1 MENIPQSQDD
11 PRASILESAYIQ
23 FTRYGFRKATVED
36 IARGAGLKKPSVYY
50 YFKSKNEI
58 IRAVVSRESRELLT
72 RMERA
77 AAEKNAIGEKLR
89 AFFGA
94 RYRYFKE
101 KKGLGTITLD
111 EIDEMRP
118 LLMEARQ
125 AFFEQEIEA
134 LSKLLEHGIA
144 SGEIDIDN
152 PRLCALVTVA
162 ALKGVD
168 DTFWRRGFED
178 QIEEGITLMMEI
190 FLRGLRK
197 EH

>member
-1 MENIPQSQDD
+1 M
-11 PRASILESAYIQ
+11 SILESACTQ
-23 FTRYGFRKATVED
+23 FARYGFRKATVED

-77 AAEKNAIGEKLR
+77 AAEKTAIGEKLE
-89 AFFGA
+89 AFFRA

-101 KKGLGTITLD
+101 KKRLGTITLD
-111 EIDEMRP
+111 EIDEMRL
-118 LLMEARQ
+118 LLMDARR

-134 LSKLLEHGIA
+134 LSKLLEHGVA
-144 SGEIDIDN
+144 AGEIEIDN

-162 ALKGVD
+162 ALQGVD